1 MSFQPYPTRS
11 GFIALGA
18 AVIFGAAAI
27 WLVNLLLRQQS
38 PSQTF
43 TLLVGL
49 LLVLGLTGLALYW
62 MLIALRL
69 NYHLTRN
76 GLAIQWGL
84 GQQRIPI
91 STIKNIVPG
100 KNITTPANF
109 KGLNIGGLHIGRG
122 QLSQYGPLK
131 FRSTAPLSQS
141 LLVVTPNQAYVI
153 SPQNPN
159 SFLKAWQDRQPLGP
173 TQQWIPHTQ
182 RQWPLNIPLFAD
194 PLTWW
199 LLGAAALLCL
209 ALLGYISLRYQDFP
223 PSLPIH
229 FNSLGRADRI
239 ADKSTLFVLPA
250 AGAAVWI
257 INAFLGSI
265 IYSREKLGT
274 YLLWSSTIAMQ
285 LCLWVAIFTITG

>member
-11 GFIALGA
+11 GFIALGV
-18 AVIFGAAAI
+18 AVIFGAVAI

-38 PSQTF
+38 PWQTF

-49 LLVLGLTGLALYW
+49 LLVLDLTGLALYW

-91 STIKNIVPG
+91 GTIKDIIPG
-100 KNITTPANF
+100 KDITTPANF
-109 KGLNIGGLHIGRG
+109 KGLNLGGLHVGRG
-122 QLSQYGPLK
+122 ELSQYGPLK

-141 LLVVTPNQAYVI
+141 LLVVTPNQTYVI

-159 SFLKAWQDRQPLGP
+159 SFLKAWQARQPLGP
-173 TQQWIPHTQ
+173 TQHWTLHTQ

-229 FNSLGRADRI
+229 FDSLGRADRI

-257 INAFLGSI
+257 INTLLGSI

-274 YLLWSSTIAMQ
+274 YLLWGSTIAMQ